1 MMKKEFDIFKEN
13 SLSKMNNDNKE
24 MSKLQNYVKNLEE

>member
-1 MMKKEFDIFKEN
+1 MIKKEFDIFKEN

-24 MSKLQNYVKNLEE
+24 MSKLQNYVKNLED